1 MFLSLLLFRLE
12 PCFCIVDIMY
22 SLSTLSEC
30 YRKLAFFFFFFF
42 SVQGLFPPDVFS
54 SLLDLIFGKEFIFP
68 LLIPGNQRGRFNIL
82 SAQGVTNGKCQLQ
95 IDTCHW
101 HLPSPSTKIKL

>member
-1 MFLSLLLFRLE
+1 MSVIGNLL
-12 PCFCIVDIMY
+12 
-22 SLSTLSEC
+22 
-30 YRKLAFFFFFFF
+30 FFFFFF
-42 SVQGLFPPDVFS
+42 SVKGLFPPDVFS

-101 HLPSPSTKIKL
+101 HLPSPSTKIKLCVAAAADFQHTLKGVQDGEQK